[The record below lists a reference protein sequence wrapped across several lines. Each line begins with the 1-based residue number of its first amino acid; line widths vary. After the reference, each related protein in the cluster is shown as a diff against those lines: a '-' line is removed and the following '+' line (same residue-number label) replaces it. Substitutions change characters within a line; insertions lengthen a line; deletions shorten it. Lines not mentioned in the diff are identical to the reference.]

1 MPTPPRAIASSPN
14 TRNTIARSPFSSS
27 YLSASPLAQESIQ
40 RDIEE
45 GSEDDVGV
53 IESDDEGSSSDDESE
68 ASTVRPS
75 DGQRQGQSM
84 ASSYRRP
91 SFVAFGGPRASV
103 TPHPEVNYATKKEKK
118 QARNEQQSLLRDNHL
133 APPKH
138 PKKPGEPSTAT
149 KIYNRLFSTKLP
161 KKQDDEEEGQAP
173 LFTAEPSETSALLG
187 NGIAESARDGHERR
201 NKIWEAAVKSGKCEY
216 QRWAYVR

>member
-1 MPTPPRAIASSPN
+1 MPTAAQPIARSPN
-14 TRNTIARSPFSSS
+14 PRSSIARSPFSSS

-45 GSEDDVGV
+45 CSEEDAGI

-68 ASTVRPS
+68 ASTVRP
-75 DGQRQGQSM
+75 DAQNHSM

-103 TPHPEVNYATKKEKK
+103 APHQDGSSYVTKKEKK
-118 QARNEQQSLLRDNHL
+118 QARREERSLLRDNHL

-138 PKKPGEPSTAT
+138 PENTERSVLSKA
-149 KIYNRLFSTKLP
+149 YRRLFSTKRP
-161 KKQDDEEEGQAP
+161 KSEPDDEAGEAP
-173 LFTAEPSETSALLG
+173 LFTAEPSETSALLA
-187 NGIAESARDGHERR
+187 NGLPESARDGHERR
-201 NKIWEAAVKSGKCEY
+201 NKVGSPFAISNFHGPTLLTNT
-216 QRWAYVR
+216 